1 MFREEQWSGYFRTL
15 SAGGPGHVRVC
26 LSLYPLRAH
35 FLFLPPSPPS
45 ASLPSLPPSLPS
57 LPFPPS
63 SQQTVGVI
71 TRMEKEVFK
80 VLTQHGKEQSVK
92 QHSVQLRKTRAV
104 ALDSHQVMDLFL
116 LSLSL
121 SLFLSV
127 SLPLPPLSLPLS
139 LPFIMLCTFFRTLL
153 LPRT

>member
-15 SAGGPGHVRVC
+15 SAGGPGHVRVR
-26 LSLYPLRAH
+26 LSLSLSLSLLH
-35 FLFLPPSPPS
+35 LLISSSFLPP
-45 ASLPSLPPSLPS
+45 LPPLS
-57 LPFPPS
+57 PS

-127 SLPLPPLSLPLS
+127 SLSLYLSFSLSPSLPP
-139 LPFIMLCTFFRTLL
+139 FHYVVYIF
-153 LPRT
+153 

>member
-1 MFREEQWSGYFRTL
+1 MDTSGHYQL
-15 SAGGPGHVRVC
+15 GDLVMLEYVS
-26 LSLYPLRAH
+26 LSLLYVLISS
-35 FLFLPPSPPS
+35 FFLPPLPPLPSPPS
-45 ASLPSLPPSLPS
+45 LSPLPPLPPSLPS